1 MVGGK
6 RTERDERRR
15 SLGQNF
21 LTSSSVVQ
29 ELLARIELTPSE
41 HVVEFGAGR
50 GALTIPLA
58 RSGARITAVEVD
70 PVWTDRLRRLLRDQG
85 LEQRVKV
92 VRTELRRFRLPSGAY
107 RWLATCRSLPPLTCC
122 ACCYTMRIEVLNVPT
137 YCCNGRS
144 PVSAR
149 CSRRPLCCL
158 RRGHL
163 GGPSRSGQRCLV
175 RPSAPC
181 RGLTAPGWRSAS
193 VNLRCFRSGLGPS
206 SSMRFGRCGRLHLG
220 DVRRRCCSIQAAKH
234 CHKSSRYRLSEASN

>member
-92 VRTELRRFRLPSGAY
+92 VRTELRRFRLPSGPY
-107 RWLATCRSLPPLTCC
+107 RVVSNVPFAASTDLLRVLLHDARRGPERADLLLQREVARKRAMQPPTTLLSAAWAPWWSFALGPTVPRAAFRPMPRVDGAWLEIRKRQPPLLP
-122 ACCYTMRIEVLNVPT
+122 E
-137 YCCNGRS
+137 
-144 PVSAR
+144 
-149 CSRRPLCCL
+149 
-158 RRGHL
+158 
-163 GGPSRSGQRCLV
+163 
-175 RPSAPC
+175 
-181 RGLTAPGWRSAS
+181 W
-193 VNLRCFRSGLGPS
+193 LGPQFEHALRS
-206 SSMRFGRCGRLHLG
+206 VWAPPPR
-220 DVRRRCCSIQAAKH
+220 
-234 CHKSSRYRLSEASN
+234 